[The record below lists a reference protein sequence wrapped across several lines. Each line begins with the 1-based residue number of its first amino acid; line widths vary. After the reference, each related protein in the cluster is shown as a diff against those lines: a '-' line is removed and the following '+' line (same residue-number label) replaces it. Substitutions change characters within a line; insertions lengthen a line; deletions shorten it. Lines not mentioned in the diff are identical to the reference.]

1 MEVENPSRFTG
12 EDRHGDQ
19 VSWDDAQLFFQKIH
33 ENTGRTKAKWRYAL
47 PSEAQWE
54 YAARG
59 GEAGAAQ
66 NFKYVGSDKL
76 KEVGWFEQN
85 SHKETK
91 PIGLKMPNRL
101 GLHDMSGNVW
111 EWCEDDW
118 HDSYKNAP
126 NDGSAWVDAP
136 ERGSLRVYRGGGW
149 INDPRR
155 YRVAFRGYWRPD
167 GRNGSIGFRLCLAS
181 SSVGP

>member
-1 MEVENPSRFTG
+1 MR
-12 EDRHGDQ
+12 
-19 VSWDDAQLFFQKIH
+19 QLEKP
-33 ENTGRTKAKWRYAL
+33 GRTRATWRYAL

-66 NFKYVGSDKL
+66 NFKYAGSDKL

-126 NDGSAWVDAP
+126 NDGNAWVDAP
-136 ERGSLRVYRGGGW
+136 ERSLYRVYRGGNW
-149 INDPRR
+149 DYAPLNC
-155 YRVAFRGYWRPD
+155 RVAFRNCWPPELRF
-167 GRNGSIGFRLCLAS
+167 NLLGFRLCLAP

>member
-1 MEVENPSRFTG
+1 MHGHMAFWGAYAMLILAIITYAMPLLSGRKLYDTPSATVAFWASNIGMIAMTL
-12 EDRHGDQ
+12 
-19 VSWDDAQLFFQKIH
+19 AF
-33 ENTGRTKAKWRYAL
+33 
-47 PSEAQWE
+47 
-54 YAARG
+54 

-66 NFKYVGSDKL
+66 NFKYAGSDKL

-126 NDGSAWVDAP
+126 NDGNAWVDAP
-136 ERGSLRVYRGGGW
+136 ERSLYRVYRGGNW
-149 INDPRR
+149 DYAPLNC
-155 YRVAFRGYWRPD
+155 RVAFRNCWPPELRF
-167 GRNGSIGFRLCLAS
+167 NLLGFRLCLAPS
-181 SSVGP
+181 S